1 MNKDSWERTVDAIQL
16 SAYRTHHTVPY
27 GAVLGFA
34 YIYTRQSSQS
44 CHVATPTAPCPV
56 PRPRSR
62 ARHSAG
68 GPRKVLIRSQ
78 IHLPRPCT
86 VSMYVRYMYYVEPS
100 PALMRILFA
109 LPTDRSTAVKKRAS
123 ASMACVHS
131 CPPNRPRASACTS
144 SGAPSPTATPRELT
158 PGDAETPGSLY
169 ASPQGSAYSTTGS
182 VSRSLTPSSAPFLAK
197 RIVAQLTFP
206 ASKRLS

>member
-1 MNKDSWERTVDAIQL
+1 MPYSYQLTVPIIP
-16 SAYRTHHTVPY
+16 YRTARYWGSLTFTHDSRVR
-27 GAVLGFA
+27 AVMSPHPQL
-34 YIYTRQSSQS
+34 
-44 CHVATPTAPCPV
+44 PV
-56 PRPRSR
+56 RSR
-62 ARHSAG
+62 APAAAHGTRQVDRG
-68 GPRKVLIRSQ
+68 GSSSDRRSTSPGHVLFKCS
-78 IHLPRPCT
+78 
-86 VSMYVRYMYYVEPS
+86 VRYMYYVEPS